1 MNSVGAILRTER
13 ERQGRETA
21 EIAGELCVTQRY
33 LRAIEKDDLK
43 SLPGSFFYK
52 SFVKQYAAILG
63 IDEKSLQAGVD
74 ALVAVEEAP
83 AIAAPDPRYA
93 PDSSNWPNSR
103 DAEPQLNLSSEVP
116 DMGLQGRVGV
126 FDRFRLGA
134 LKRDL
139 FGKRA
144 ADAEVSGF
152 SSGAFEE
159 NGRSPVRTLD
169 PIIRDANRRY
179 VPQGRIG
186 LSVAA
191 LVAVLLVCSGF
202 YAWWNRTPQHS
213 ADRAVSGASGPAGI
227 IPVKAST
234 ASAGAANTPA
244 INVTTTTGPD
254 GVNRVVVNLSATEK
268 TWLSITCD
276 GKRIFSGVLEP
287 SQTKTLFGSDVATMK
302 VGNAGGIEVLW
313 NGKSIGPIGPRGQ
326 VREVLFTPDN
336 FEIKQPTKPL

>member
-21 EIAGELCVTQRY
+21 EIAEELCITQRY
-33 LRAIEKDDLK
+33 LRAIEQDDLK

-52 SFVKQYAAILG
+52 SFVKQYAAILSV
-63 IDEKSLQAGVD
+63 DERLLQPGVD
-74 ALVAVEEAP
+74 ALVAVEESP
-83 AIAAPDPRYA
+83 AVAEADPRYA
-93 PDSSNWPNSR
+93 SYPSNSF
-103 DAEPQLNLSSEVP
+103 DGEPQLNLSSEVP
-116 DMGLQGRVGV
+116 DLGPQGRVGV
-126 FDRFRLGA
+126 FDRFRLGV

-139 FGKRA
+139 FGRRA

-159 NGRSPVRTLD
+159 NGRSPVRSVD

-179 VPQGRIG
+179 VPEGRIG

-191 LVAVLLVCSGF
+191 LAAVLLACSGF
-202 YAWWNRTPQHS
+202 YAWWNKTPPQS
-213 ADRAVSGASGPAGI
+213 ADHVDKAVSRSSGPAGI
-227 IPVKAST
+227 VPVKASV
-234 ASAGAANTPA
+234 GPANAPGL
-244 INVTTTTGPD
+244 NVTTTTGPD
-254 GVNRVVVNLSATEK
+254 GVNRVVLNLSATEK
-268 TWLSITCD
+268 TWLSITLD

-287 SQTKTLFGSDVATMK
+287 SQTKTLTGSDLATMK

>member
-21 EIAGELCVTQRY
+21 EIAVELCITQRY
-33 LRAIEKDDLK
+33 LRAIEQDDLK

-63 IDEKSLQAGVD
+63 IDEKLVQPGVD
-74 ALVAVEEAP
+74 ALVAVEESPP
-83 AIAAPDPRYA
+83 AAEADPRYA
-93 PDSSNWPNSR
+93 SYPSNSL
-103 DAEPQLNLSSEVP
+103 DGEPRLNLSSEVRDIGP
-116 DMGLQGRVGV
+116 QGRVGV
-126 FDRFRLGA
+126 FDRFRFGV

-139 FGKRA
+139 FGRRA
-144 ADAEVSGF
+144 AEAEVSGF

-159 NGRSPVRTLD
+159 NGRSPVRSVD

-179 VPQGRIG
+179 VPEGRIG

-191 LVAVLLVCSGF
+191 LAAVLLACSGF
-202 YAWWNRTPQHS
+202 YAWWNKTPPQS
-213 ADRAVSGASGPAGI
+213 ANHAVSGTSGAAAI
-227 IPVKAST
+227 VPVKAT
-234 ASAGAANTPA
+234 AAPATSPA

-276 GKRIFSGVLEP
+276 GKRIFSGILEP